1 MFKAG
6 VRRIGVGV
14 TMLGALVFAACGGDT
29 QSLNPLDGGTNA
41 LEDASAPTKDAG
53 GKDSAVEDAGGKD
66 AGGDAAVVPLSCT
79 GNSALDI
86 VGNYVAGDGAQ
97 HWIRKTATAT
107 TYTRVPAGKA
117 DNAKPPTLWKISQ
130 VCSDQKAF
138 IATSPTGKFARIDWT
153 GTASALQLCV
163 PIEEAAS
170 VADVL
175 AIGATTPGSPTGCQG
190 KAWTTLTAKDG
201 GL

>member
-6 VRRIGVGV
+6 VIRVGVGV

-29 QSLNPLDGGTNA
+29 QSSGSTDSGTNG

-53 GKDSAVEDAGGKD
+53 AKDSSVGDADSKD
-66 AGGDAAVVPLSCT
+66 ATTPLSCT
-79 GNSALDI
+79 GSSALD
-86 VGNYVAGDGAQ
+86 VLGHYVASDGAQ
-97 HWIRKTATAT
+97 HWLRKTATAT
-107 TYTRVPAGKA
+107 TYTRVPAGQA
-117 DNAKPPTLWKISQ
+117 DNAKPPTLWKITQ
-130 VCSDQKAF
+130 ICSDQKAF
-138 IATSPTGKFARIDWT
+138 IATSPTGKFARVDWA
-153 GTASALQLCV
+153 GTASALELCV

-175 AIGATTPGSPTGCQG
+175 AIGATTAGSPTGCQG
-190 KAWTTLTAKDG
+190 KAWTTLTSKDG

>member
-29 QSLNPLDGGTNA
+29 QSSNPVDGGTNA

-53 GKDSAVEDAGGKD
+53 GKDSTIEDAGGKD
-66 AGGDAAVVPLSCT
+66 ATPPLSCT
-79 GNSALDI
+79 GNAALDI
-86 VGNYVAGDGAQ
+86 LGNYLAGDGAQ

-117 DNAKPPTLWKISQ
+117 DNATPPTLWKITQ

-138 IATSPTGKFARIDWT
+138 IATSPTGKFARVDWT

-175 AIGATTPGSPTGCQG
+175 AIGATSAGSPTGCQG